1 MLKARTTI
9 LGTLGI
15 LNFRHLL
22 SETLHWIY
30 RIVYSCT
37 HFKEEPEK
45 LIMANVDT
53 NSWRYK
59 FKLFIKNKLALVGL
73 IILIFIFVLVFFG
86 PALSGYDPFNVDF
99 SVKLQAPSADHF
111 LGTDNYGRDVMSR
124 IFTGARYTLLAAV
137 VSVVIGLI
145 LGAPLGVISG
155 YFGRKV
161 DLIIMRFVDILL
173 AFPPLILAMAIV
185 SGLGPS
191 LLNAAVAIGISYIPI
206 FARMAR
212 SRAISV
218 KNMDYIQSAIA
229 LGSSRMRIILTDV
242 LPNSMTPLIV
252 QATIYTGYGILWVA
266 SLSFIGLGAKLPIP
280 EWGLMIA
287 EGRQYIISGEWW
299 MTVFPGLF
307 IMLGVTGFTLI
318 GDGIREV
325 INPKLRLK

>member
-1 MLKARTTI
+1 MTRV
-9 LGTLGI
+9 
-15 LNFRHLL
+15 N
-22 SETLHWIY
+22 
-30 RIVYSCT
+30 
-37 HFKEEPEK
+37 
-45 LIMANVDT
+45 T
-53 NSWRYK
+53 NSLRYK

-73 IILIFIFVLVFFG
+73 LILLFIFTLVFWG
-86 PALSGYDPFNVDF
+86 PALSGYDPFSVDF
-99 SVKLQAPSADHF
+99 AVKLQAPSRSHL

-124 IFTGARYTLLAAV
+124 IFTGARYTMMAAV
-137 VSVVIGLI
+137 VSVVIGL
-145 LGAPLGVISG
+145 LCGAPLGVLSG

-161 DLIIMRFVDILL
+161 DLIVMRFMDILL
-173 AFPPLILAMAIV
+173 AFPALILAMAIV

-218 KNMDYIQSAIA
+218 KDMDYVQSAIA
-229 LGSSRMRIILTDV
+229 LGSSKTRIIATDV

-287 EGRQYIISGEWW
+287 EGRQYIITGEWW

>member
-1 MLKARTTI
+1 
-9 LGTLGI
+9 
-15 LNFRHLL
+15 
-22 SETLHWIY
+22 
-30 RIVYSCT
+30 
-37 HFKEEPEK
+37 
-45 LIMANVDT
+45 MAGVNT
-53 NSWRYK
+53 NSLRYK
-59 FKLFIKNKLALVGL
+59 FRLFIKNKLALIGL
-73 IILIFIFVLVFFG
+73 LILIFIFILVFLG
-86 PALSGYDPFNVDF
+86 PALSGYDAFSVDF
-99 SVKLQAPSADHF
+99 AVKLKAPSRSHL

-124 IFTGARYTLLAAV
+124 IFTGARYTMLAAV
-137 VSVVIGLI
+137 VSVLIGL
-145 LGAPLGVISG
+145 LCGVPLGVISG
-155 YFGRKV
+155 YLGRKT
-161 DLIIMRFVDILL
+161 DLLIMRIMDILL
-173 AFPPLILAMAIV
+173 AFPALILAMAIV

-191 LLNAAVAIGISYIPI
+191 LLNAAVAIGISYVPI

-218 KNMDYIQSAIA
+218 KNMDYVQSAIA
-229 LGSSRMRIILTDV
+229 LGSSKVRIMLTDI

-266 SLSFIGLGAKLPIP
+266 SLSFIGLGAKLPTP

-287 EGRQYIISGEWW
+287 EGRQYIVTGEWW

>member
-1 MLKARTTI
+1 
-9 LGTLGI
+9 
-15 LNFRHLL
+15 
-22 SETLHWIY
+22 
-30 RIVYSCT
+30 
-37 HFKEEPEK
+37 
-45 LIMANVDT
+45 MAYVDT

-73 IILIFIFVLVFFG
+73 LILMFIFVLVFFG

-99 SVKLQAPSADHF
+99 SVKLRAPSADHF

-161 DLIIMRFVDILL
+161 DLIIMRIVDILL

-218 KNMDYIQSAIA
+218 KNMDYVQSAIA

-287 EGRQYIISGEWW
+287 EGRQYIVSGEWW
-299 MTVFPGLF
+299 MTIFPGLF

>member
-1 MLKARTTI
+1 M
-9 LGTLGI
+9 
-15 LNFRHLL
+15 
-22 SETLHWIY
+22 
-30 RIVYSCT
+30 T
-37 HFKEEPEK
+37 H
-45 LIMANVDT
+45 VDT

-73 IILIFIFVLVFFG
+73 LILMFIFVLVFLG

-99 SVKLQAPSADHF
+99 SVKLKAPSADHF

-124 IFTGARYTLLAAV
+124 IFTGARYTLLSAV

-161 DLIIMRFVDILL
+161 DLIIMRVMDILL

-218 KNMDYIQSAIA
+218 KNMDYVQSAIA
-229 LGSSRMRIILTDV
+229 LGASRMRIILTDV

-318 GDGIREV
+318 GDGIREI

>member
-1 MLKARTTI
+1 MPHI
-9 LGTLGI
+9 
-15 LNFRHLL
+15 
-22 SETLHWIY
+22 
-30 RIVYSCT
+30 
-37 HFKEEPEK
+37 
-45 LIMANVDT
+45 DT
-53 NSWRYK
+53 DSFSYK

-73 IILIFIFVLVFFG
+73 LILIFIFTLVFFG
-86 PALSGYDPFNVDF
+86 SGLSRYDAFTVEF
-99 SVKLQAPSADHF
+99 SVKLQAPSPQHL

-124 IFTGARYTLLAAV
+124 IFTGARHTLLAAV
-137 VSVVIGLI
+137 VSVAIGLI
-145 LGAPLGVISG
+145 FGAPLGVISG
-155 YFGRKV
+155 YFGRKM
-161 DLIIMRFVDILL
+161 DLIIMRIVDILL

-191 LLNAAVAIGISYIPI
+191 LLNASCAIGISYIPI

-218 KNMDYIQSAIA
+218 KNMDYVQSAIA

-266 SLSFIGLGAKLPIP
+266 GLSFIGLGAKLPTP

-287 EGRQYIISGEWW
+287 EGRQYIITGEWW

-307 IMLGVTGFTLI
+307 IMLGVTGFVLI
-318 GDGIREV
+318 GDGIRE
-325 INPKLRLK
+325 ITNPKLRLK

>member
-1 MLKARTTI
+1 
-9 LGTLGI
+9 
-15 LNFRHLL
+15 
-22 SETLHWIY
+22 
-30 RIVYSCT
+30 
-37 HFKEEPEK
+37 
-45 LIMANVDT
+45 MAYVDT

-73 IILIFIFVLVFFG
+73 LILMFIFVLVFLG

-111 LGTDNYGRDVMSR
+111 LGTDNYGRDIMSR
-124 IFTGARYTLLAAV
+124 IFTGARHTLLAAV

-161 DLIIMRFVDILL
+161 DLIIMRIVDILL

-218 KNMDYIQSAIA
+218 KNMDYVQSAIA

-307 IMLGVTGFTLI
+307 IMLGITGFILI

>member
-1 MLKARTTI
+1 
-9 LGTLGI
+9 
-15 LNFRHLL
+15 
-22 SETLHWIY
+22 
-30 RIVYSCT
+30 
-37 HFKEEPEK
+37 
-45 LIMANVDT
+45 MAHVDT

-73 IILIFIFVLVFFG
+73 LILIFVFVLVFFG

-99 SVKLQAPSADHF
+99 SVKLQAPSANHF

-124 IFTGARYTLLAAV
+124 IFTGARHTLLAAV

-161 DLIIMRFVDILL
+161 DLIIMRIMDILL

-218 KNMDYIQSAIA
+218 KNMDYVQSAIA

-252 QATIYTGYGILWVA
+252 QSTIYTGYGILWVA

-307 IMLGVTGFTLI
+307 IMLGVTGFILI

>member
-1 MLKARTTI
+1 MRRV
-9 LGTLGI
+9 
-15 LNFRHLL
+15 N
-22 SETLHWIY
+22 
-30 RIVYSCT
+30 
-37 HFKEEPEK
+37 
-45 LIMANVDT
+45 T
-53 NSWRYK
+53 NAFSYK

-73 IILIFIFVLVFFG
+73 LILLFIFTLVFWG
-86 PALSGYDPFNVDF
+86 PALSTYDAYTLNF
-99 SVKLQAPSADHF
+99 SEKLQAPSAAHI
-111 LGTDNYGRDVMSR
+111 LGTDNYGRDLLSR
-124 IFTGARYTLLAAV
+124 IFNGARHTLLAAV
-137 VSVVIGLI
+137 VSVVVGLMV
-145 LGAPLGVISG
+145 GAPLGVISG

-161 DLIIMRFVDILL
+161 DMIIMRIMDIFL

-191 LLNAAVAIGISYIPI
+191 LLNAAVAIGISYIPL

-212 SRAISV
+212 SRAITV
-218 KNMDYIQSAIA
+218 KNMDYVQSAIA
-229 LGSSRMRIILTDV
+229 LGSSRSRIILTDV

-287 EGRQYIISGEWW
+287 EGRQYIVTGEWW

-307 IMLGVTGFTLI
+307 IMLGVVGFTLI

-325 INPKLRLK
+325 TNPKLRLK

>member
-1 MLKARTTI
+1 MP
-9 LGTLGI
+9 
-15 LNFRHLL
+15 H
-22 SETLHWIY
+22 
-30 RIVYSCT
+30 
-37 HFKEEPEK
+37 
-45 LIMANVDT
+45 VDT
-53 NSWRYK
+53 DSFSYK

-73 IILIFIFVLVFFG
+73 LILIFIFTLVFFG
-86 PALSGYDPFNVDF
+86 SGLSRHDAFTVEF
-99 SVKLQAPSADHF
+99 SVKLQAPSPQHL

-124 IFTGARYTLLAAV
+124 IFTGARHTLLAAV
-137 VSVVIGLI
+137 VSVAIGLI
-145 LGAPLGVISG
+145 FGAPLGVISG
-155 YFGRKV
+155 YFGRKM
-161 DLIIMRFVDILL
+161 DLIIMRIVDILL

-191 LLNAAVAIGISYIPI
+191 LLNASCAIGISYIPI

-218 KNMDYIQSAIA
+218 KNMDYVQSAIA

-266 SLSFIGLGAKLPIP
+266 GLSFIGLGAKLPTP

-287 EGRQYIISGEWW
+287 EGRQYIITGEWW

-307 IMLGVTGFTLI
+307 IMLGVTGFVLI
-318 GDGIREV
+318 GDGIRE
-325 INPKLRLK
+325 ITNPKLRLK

>member
-1 MLKARTTI
+1 M
-9 LGTLGI
+9 
-15 LNFRHLL
+15 
-22 SETLHWIY
+22 
-30 RIVYSCT
+30 T
-37 HFKEEPEK
+37 H
-45 LIMANVDT
+45 VDT

-73 IILIFIFVLVFFG
+73 LILMFIFVLVFLG

-99 SVKLQAPSADHF
+99 SVKLKAPSADHF

-124 IFTGARYTLLAAV
+124 IFTGARHTLLAAV

-161 DLIIMRFVDILL
+161 DLIIMRIMDILL

-218 KNMDYIQSAIA
+218 KNMDYVQSAIA

>member
-1 MLKARTTI
+1 
-9 LGTLGI
+9 
-15 LNFRHLL
+15 
-22 SETLHWIY
+22 
-30 RIVYSCT
+30 
-37 HFKEEPEK
+37 
-45 LIMANVDT
+45 MASVDT
-53 NSWRYK
+53 NSWRYR

-73 IILIFIFVLVFFG
+73 LILMFIFVLVFLG

-99 SVKLQAPSADHF
+99 SVKLRAPSADHF

-155 YFGRKV
+155 YFGGKV
-161 DLIIMRFVDILL
+161 DLLIMRMMDILL

-212 SRAISV
+212 SRAVSV
-218 KNMDYIQSAIA
+218 KNMDYVQSAIA

-287 EGRQYIISGEWW
+287 EGRQYIVSGEWW

>member
-1 MLKARTTI
+1 MRRV
-9 LGTLGI
+9 
-15 LNFRHLL
+15 N
-22 SETLHWIY
+22 
-30 RIVYSCT
+30 
-37 HFKEEPEK
+37 
-45 LIMANVDT
+45 T
-53 NSWRYK
+53 NAFSYK

-73 IILIFIFVLVFFG
+73 LILLFIFTLVFWG
-86 PALSGYDPFNVDF
+86 PALSTHDAYTLNF
-99 SVKLQAPSADHF
+99 SEKLQAPSAAHI
-111 LGTDNYGRDVMSR
+111 LGTDNYGRDLLSR
-124 IFTGARYTLLAAV
+124 IFNGARHTLLAAV
-137 VSVVIGLI
+137 VSVVVGLMV
-145 LGAPLGVISG
+145 GAPLGVISG

-161 DLIIMRFVDILL
+161 DMIIMRIMDIFL

-191 LLNAAVAIGISYIPI
+191 LLNAAVAIGISYIPL

-212 SRAISV
+212 SRAITV
-218 KNMDYIQSAIA
+218 KNMDYVQSAIA
-229 LGSSRMRIILTDV
+229 LGSSRSRIILTDV

-287 EGRQYIISGEWW
+287 EGRQYIVTGEWW

-307 IMLGVTGFTLI
+307 IMLGVVGFTLI

-325 INPKLRLK
+325 TNPKLRLK

>member
-1 MLKARTTI
+1 L
-9 LGTLGI
+9 
-15 LNFRHLL
+15 
-22 SETLHWIY
+22 
-30 RIVYSCT
+30 
-37 HFKEEPEK
+37 
-45 LIMANVDT
+45 
-53 NSWRYK
+53 
-59 FKLFIKNKLALVGL
+59 
-73 IILIFIFVLVFFG
+73 G

-99 SVKLQAPSADHF
+99 SVKLRAPSADHF

-124 IFTGARYTLLAAV
+124 IFTGARYTLLSAV

-161 DLIIMRFVDILL
+161 DLIIMRIMDILL

-191 LLNAAVAIGISYIPI
+191 LLNAAIAIGISYIPI

-218 KNMDYIQSAIA
+218 KNMDYVQSAIA

>member
-1 MLKARTTI
+1 M
-9 LGTLGI
+9 
-15 LNFRHLL
+15 
-22 SETLHWIY
+22 
-30 RIVYSCT
+30 
-37 HFKEEPEK
+37 EPV
-45 LIMANVDT
+45 NT
-53 NSWRYK
+53 NSLGYK
-59 FKLFIKNKLALVGL
+59 FRLFIKNRLALVGL
-73 IILIFIFVLVFFG
+73 LILIFIFTLVFLG
-86 PALSGYDPFNVDF
+86 PALSGYDAFSVDF
-99 SVKLQAPSADHF
+99 AAKLKSPSRQHL

-124 IFTGARYTLLAAV
+124 IFTGARHTMLAAV
-137 VSVVIGLI
+137 VSVAIGL
-145 LGAPLGVISG
+145 LCGAPLGVISG
-155 YFGRKV
+155 YLGRRT
-161 DLIIMRFVDILL
+161 DLIIMRIMDILL

-185 SGLGPS
+185 SGLGPA

-218 KNMDYIQSAIA
+218 KNMDYVQSAIA
-229 LGSSRMRIILTDV
+229 LGSSKLRIIVTDV

-287 EGRQYIISGEWW
+287 EGRQYIVTGEWW

>member
-1 MLKARTTI
+1 M
-9 LGTLGI
+9 
-15 LNFRHLL
+15 
-22 SETLHWIY
+22 
-30 RIVYSCT
+30 T
-37 HFKEEPEK
+37 H
-45 LIMANVDT
+45 VDT

-73 IILIFIFVLVFFG
+73 LILMFIFVLVFLG

-99 SVKLQAPSADHF
+99 SVKLKAPSADHF

-124 IFTGARYTLLAAV
+124 IFTGARYTLLSAV

-145 LGAPLGVISG
+145 LGAPLGVICG

-161 DLIIMRFVDILL
+161 DLIIMRIMDILL

-218 KNMDYIQSAIA
+218 KNMDYVQSAIA
-229 LGSSRMRIILTDV
+229 LGSSRIRIILTDV

-287 EGRQYIISGEWW
+287 EGRQYIVSGEWW

>member
-1 MLKARTTI
+1 M
-9 LGTLGI
+9 
-15 LNFRHLL
+15 
-22 SETLHWIY
+22 
-30 RIVYSCT
+30 T
-37 HFKEEPEK
+37 H
-45 LIMANVDT
+45 VDT

-73 IILIFIFVLVFFG
+73 LILMFIFVLVFLG

-99 SVKLQAPSADHF
+99 SVKLKAPSADHF

-124 IFTGARYTLLAAV
+124 IFTGARYTLLSAV

-161 DLIIMRFVDILL
+161 DLIIMRIMDILL

-218 KNMDYIQSAIA
+218 KNMDYVQSAIA

>member
-1 MLKARTTI
+1 M
-9 LGTLGI
+9 
-15 LNFRHLL
+15 
-22 SETLHWIY
+22 
-30 RIVYSCT
+30 T
-37 HFKEEPEK
+37 H
-45 LIMANVDT
+45 VDT

-73 IILIFIFVLVFFG
+73 LILMFIFVLVFLG

-99 SVKLQAPSADHF
+99 SVKLKAPSADHF

-145 LGAPLGVISG
+145 FGAPLGVISG

-161 DLIIMRFVDILL
+161 DLIIMRIMDILL

-218 KNMDYIQSAIA
+218 KNMDYVQSAIA
-229 LGSSRMRIILTDV
+229 LGSSRIRIILTDV

-287 EGRQYIISGEWW
+287 EGRQYIVSGEWW

>member
-1 MLKARTTI
+1 
-9 LGTLGI
+9 
-15 LNFRHLL
+15 
-22 SETLHWIY
+22 
-30 RIVYSCT
+30 
-37 HFKEEPEK
+37 
-45 LIMANVDT
+45 MAHVDT

-73 IILIFIFVLVFFG
+73 LILIFVFVLVFFG
-86 PALSGYDPFNVDF
+86 PALSGYDPFSVDF
-99 SVKLQAPSADHF
+99 SVKLQAPSANHF

-124 IFTGARYTLLAAV
+124 IFTGARHTLLAAV

-161 DLIIMRFVDILL
+161 DLIIMRIMDILL

-218 KNMDYIQSAIA
+218 KNMDYVQSAIA

-252 QATIYTGYGILWVA
+252 QSTIYTGYGILWVA

-307 IMLGVTGFTLI
+307 IMLGVTGFILI

>member
-1 MLKARTTI
+1 
-9 LGTLGI
+9 
-15 LNFRHLL
+15 
-22 SETLHWIY
+22 
-30 RIVYSCT
+30 
-37 HFKEEPEK
+37 
-45 LIMANVDT
+45 MAYVDT

-59 FKLFIKNKLALVGL
+59 FKLFIKNKLALIGL
-73 IILIFIFVLVFFG
+73 LILIFIFLLVFWG
-86 PALSGYDPFNVDF
+86 PTLSKHDPFNVNF
-99 SVKLQAPSADHF
+99 SVKLQSPSADHL

-161 DLIIMRFVDILL
+161 DLFIMRIMDILL

-218 KNMDYIQSAIA
+218 KNMDYVQSAIA
-229 LGSSRMRIILTDV
+229 LGSSQMRIILTDV

-287 EGRQYIISGEWW
+287 EGRQYIVSGEWW

>member
-1 MLKARTTI
+1 
-9 LGTLGI
+9 
-15 LNFRHLL
+15 
-22 SETLHWIY
+22 
-30 RIVYSCT
+30 
-37 HFKEEPEK
+37 
-45 LIMANVDT
+45 MAHIDT

-73 IILIFIFVLVFFG
+73 FILMFIFVLVFLG

-99 SVKLQAPSADHF
+99 SVKLRAPSADHF

-124 IFTGARYTLLAAV
+124 IFTGARYTLMAAV

-155 YFGRKV
+155 YFGGKV
-161 DLIIMRFVDILL
+161 DLIIMRVMDILL

-218 KNMDYIQSAIA
+218 KNMDYVQSAIA
-229 LGSSRMRIILTDV
+229 LGSSRIRIILTDV